1 MIIFVI
7 WLNGAMPNEPPK
19 LEKIINNGKFFIDMH
34 RVLKHL
40 VIICLLLA
48 AGIHELH
55 AQYDKDVF
63 MMRGRQAIADGRYAL
78 AIENFNVLS
87 QLDTTDYW
95 TFFFRGIAKYNL
107 GDLRGAKNDFDRS
120 VRLNPVFTNGYHYRG
135 ITESRFGNY
144 DAALGDLQRA
154 IELRPGFIGIY
165 FSRGVT
171 YFLAQQ
177 FDKAIDDFDRYIRK
191 EPKDPS
197 AYLNRGAS
205 YLFLGD
211 TLKALN
217 DYNKAIKLDRF
228 DPEGYVRRGRLHAS
242 RKEYS
247 QALEDMDKAIEL
259 DTANT
264 FAYFN
269 RAIML
274 YEQERYREA
283 MADLNRVLQDEPGN
297 ALTLYNR
304 GLISAQLGAYDDALN
319 DMDRVLNINPDNVLA
334 YFNRASIF
342 IEMGLYEN
350 ALEDYDMAIS
360 LYPDFAKA
368 YMNRSYVKNLLGRF
382 KDAKKDYDTAQK
394 KVAEY
399 RARNV
404 TDAGSFADTTK
415 KYSSLLSLD
424 AEFAKKDFDDELLQ
438 HRDIDIRLR
447 PLYKFVLTG
456 EKDNTTYALSRGY
469 ENPLV
474 AMFENAMPVGV
485 GIRNSDVHLDEKAL
499 AEVETAAWAGGNT
512 PETAFLR
519 ALYDYNG
526 KQFNSALAYYGQAIE
541 EAEEVS
547 SGYASLYRAF
557 YHMNRGVLRAE
568 MIEFIASIES
578 NVQVLSMDDT
588 GSTRARVRDQVV
600 RQYEYT
606 DALEDMK
613 RAAEIIPD
621 MPYAYY
627 NLGNLYCLSSEY
639 INSIDN
645 YTKAIDLYP
654 YMGDAYFN
662 RGLVLIYLK
671 DKEKGCIDLSRA
683 GELGVGD
690 AYGVIKKYCEDEN
703 E

>member
-1 MIIFVI
+1 
-7 WLNGAMPNEPPK
+7 
-19 LEKIINNGKFFIDMH
+19 MH
-34 RVLKHL
+34 KVLKFLAVLMLL
-40 VIICLLLA
+40 VTA
-48 AGIHELH
+48 ALQDLH
-55 AQYDKDVF
+55 AQYDKDMF
-63 MMRGRQAIADGRYAL
+63 MMRGRQALSDGKYAL

-87 QLDTTDYW
+87 QLDTADYW

-107 GDLRGAKNDFDRS
+107 GDLRGAKTDFDRS

-144 DAALGDLQRA
+144 DEALNDLQKA
-154 IELRPGFIGIY
+154 IDLRPGYEGLY

-177 FDKAIDDFDRYIRK
+177 FDKAIKDFDRYIRR

-211 TLKALN
+211 TLKAVN

-228 DPEGYVRRGRLHAS
+228 DPEGYVRRGRLYAS
-242 RKEYS
+242 QGEHDL
-247 QALEDMDKAIEL
+247 AIEDMNKAIEL
-259 DTANT
+259 DTTNT

-269 RAIML
+269 RALMY
-274 YEQERYREA
+274 YEQEKYQQA
-283 MADLNRVLQDEPGN
+283 MTDLNRVLVDEPGN

-304 GLISAQLGAYDDALN
+304 GLISAQLGAYEDALS
-319 DMDRVLNINPDNVLA
+319 DMDRVLNINPENVLA

-342 IEMGLYEN
+342 IEMGQYQN
-350 ALEDYDMAIS
+350 ALEDYDRAIE

-368 YMNRSYVKNLLGRF
+368 YMNRSYVNNLMGRY
-382 KDAKKDYDTAQK
+382 KASKSDYDTAQK

-399 RARNV
+399 RAKNV
-404 TDAGSFADTTK
+404 SDAGSFADTTK

-424 AEFAKKDFDDELLQ
+424 AEFAKKDFNDELLQ

-447 PLYKFVLTG
+447 SFYKFVLTG
-456 EKDNTTYALSRGY
+456 EKDNTSYALNRRY

-474 AMFENAMPVGV
+474 ARFENSVPVGL
-485 GIRNSDVHLDEKAL
+485 DVMNDEVAL
-499 AEVETAAWAGGNT
+499 TAAQLAQVEAAGWSEPVT
-512 PETAFLR
+512 PEKLFLR
-519 ALYDYNG
+519 ALYDSNG
-526 KQFNSALAYYGQAIE
+526 KQFNSAMNYYTQAIE
-541 EAEEVS
+541 KAEDEAA
-547 SGYASLYRAF
+547 GYDALYSAF

-568 MIEFIASIES
+568 MIEFISSIEN
-578 NVQVLSMDDT
+578 NVQVLAMDDS
-588 GSTRARVRDQVV
+588 GNTRARVRDQVV
-600 RQYEYT
+600 RQYDYT
-606 DALEDMK
+606 DAIEDMK
-613 RAAEIIPD
+613 RVAELVPNL
-621 MPYAYY
+621 PYAYF
-627 NLGNLYCLSSEY
+627 NLGNLYCLSSEH

-645 YTKAIDLYP
+645 YTKAISLYP

-683 GELGVGD
+683 GELGVQD